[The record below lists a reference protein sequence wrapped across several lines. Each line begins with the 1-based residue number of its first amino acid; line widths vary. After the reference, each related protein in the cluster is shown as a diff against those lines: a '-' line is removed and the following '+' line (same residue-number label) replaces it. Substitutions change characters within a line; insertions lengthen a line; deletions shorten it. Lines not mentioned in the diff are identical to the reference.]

1 MNDLTSTLNKS
12 IGSVAIAVGLAVVTV
27 TGCQPPPTGCT
38 DLSSL
43 SEDANG
49 NGFPD
54 LVPPDG
60 VAFDEDNT
68 LRIRIENTLT
78 KDDLAPFAA
87 EVGLTG
93 GLVSL
98 ADYLVT
104 FTFRVEYENGAT
116 QAFCQ
121 TELLGP
127 FELAFEAAC
136 PTSAELEVEIVALL
150 PITNTP
156 IVSIPAG
163 LSLDNIDYD
172 CGQTIEFIT
181 STDELGA
188 VIETFISN

>member
-1 MNDLTSTLNKS
+1 MSDSTRTLSGS
-12 IGSVAIAVGLAVVTV
+12 IGTVALALGLGVMTV
-27 TGCQPPPTGCT
+27 AGCQPPPTGCS

-43 SEDANG
+43 SDDANG

-60 VAFDEDNT
+60 VAFEEDNT
-68 LRIRIENTLT
+68 LRIRIVNTLT

-87 EVGLTG
+87 EVGVSG
-93 GLVSL
+93 DLVGL

-104 FTFRVEYENGAT
+104 FTFHVEYENGAT

-127 FELAFEAAC
+127 FELSFEAAC
-136 PTSAELEVEIVALL
+136 PTSADLDVEIVALL
-150 PITNTP
+150 PIINRP
-156 IVSIPAG
+156 IASIPAG

-172 CGQTIEFIT
+172 CGQTIEFVT
-181 STDELGA
+181 TTDEQGTL
-188 VIETFISN
+188 IETFISN